1 MADNLAEARFED
13 NKACL
18 YGRLAGTSRWAVT
31 CRGGASVQEGQ
42 GIVPVEDSK
51 EKDHRAEDSSGD
63 SSSLTFKCKG
73 VSLGDRS

>member
-31 CRGGASVQEGQ
+31 CRGGASVQERQ
-42 GIVPVEDSK
+42 GIVPV
-51 EKDHRAEDSSGD
+51 EDSSGD